1 MDLRWAQACSLL
13 SGKEAGHCRNLDAE
27 RSAYPESREA
37 GGGCSWVWTVLGGFT
52 EEAAF
57 GEHLE
62 RADCFQVDRCGW
74 GPIPTEEARL
84 DPAGCGG
91 WG

>member
-1 MDLRWAQACSLL
+1 MQSSQRILGQVR
-13 SGKEAGHCRNLDAE
+13 
-27 RSAYPESREA
+27 REA
-37 GGGCSWVWTVLGGFT
+37 EGGCWRVGRVLGGFT

-57 GEHLE
+57 GERLE
-62 RADCFQVDRCGW
+62 RGACRLQVDRCGR
-74 GPIPTEEARL
+74 GPIGTEEAQL

>member
-1 MDLRWAQACSLL
+1 MWR
-13 SGKEAGHCRNLDAE
+13 
-27 RSAYPESREA
+27 
-37 GGGCSWVWTVLGGFT
+37 VLGGFT

-74 GPIPTEEARL
+74 GPIPTEEAQL
-84 DPAGCGG
+84 DPAGGGG